1 MSFSLS
7 LSKEAT
13 KELDRVDRTTEQRLR
28 NRLTQLAQDPY
39 STRLSQELIMRQ
51 GERYSRVG
59 DWRIVF
65 KIDETQ
71 KVVDISTIQHRSR
84 VYKDLKK

>member
-1 MSFSLS
+1 MSYFLS

-13 KELDRVDRTTEQRLR
+13 KELDRVDRTTEQRIR
-28 NRLTQLAQDPY
+28 NRLTQVALAPY
-39 STRLSQELIMRQ
+39 STRLSRELIMGQ

-65 KIDETQ
+65 KIDEGQ
-71 KVVDISTIQHRSR
+71 KVIAISTIQHRSR

>member
-1 MSFSLS
+1 MSYSVS

-13 KELDRVDRTTEQRLR
+13 KELDRLDRTTEQRLR
-28 NRLTQLAQDPY
+28 NRLTQLAQDPH
-39 STRLSQELIMRQ
+39 SARLSRELIMGQ

-65 KIDETQ
+65 KIDESQ
-71 KVVDISTIQHRSR
+71 KVVDISAIQHRSR